1 MRDHLSMAADYQA
14 GVLAGSIPACQWV
27 KRACERNR
35 RDLDRQET
43 DAFPYRFDP
52 DSARKICQ
60 FAELLPHVK
69 GPADICF
76 IRGYDDQER
85 AIWNPIVLEPW
96 QCWVLTVLF
105 GWLRTDGLRRFRIGL
120 VLVPRKNGKSVLG
133 AIVALYLF
141 ATEGTSGECYSAA
154 TTRDQAKIVAEIAW
168 EMARRSPQFLEAFGV
183 RLGSRTTRT
192 LSIPATGAKFSPL
205 SADAQSLDGL
215 NILLAIVDELH
226 AHKTRAV
233 WDVIDTA
240 TGAQRQPLILAITT
254 AGVEV
259 GGICHEKM
267 GYLEKV
273 LDGVAVDEAF
283 FGVNYT
289 IDTGDD
295 MRQPTIQ
302 RKANPNFGVSVQPDD
317 LERKI
322 HEAQHSQ
329 DAENNILTKHF
340 NVWIRTESSW
350 MSATLWNTCAKP
362 GLTLE
367 ALKKYRCWVGVDLAE
382 VRDIAALALLFKLSA
397 DTYAVMGRFFLPEAA
412 VQKSPIA
419 QMNTF
424 VRDRHIIKTDGNQAD
439 FLRIEDEILSLID
452 QLNVQ
457 EVDFDR
463 ALASQMQQSLRR
475 RLETRVGADRAERLI
490 VTVPQDTPTMDAA
503 MKMTERLVLAQKLQ
517 HDGNPAFAWMIANV
531 VTKRADTN
539 DEIRPSKAGGKD
551 SANKIDGP
559 VAMFTALS
567 RAMLADAPTKDP
579 QLIIIG
585 GPKR

>member
-85 AIWNPIVLEPW
+85 PIWNPLVLEPW

-226 AHKTRAV
+226 AHKTASRLGCHRHGHRRAAAAAHLGHY
-233 WDVIDTA
+233 D
-240 TGAQRQPLILAITT
+240 GRR
-254 AGVEV
+254 GS
-259 GGICHEKM
+259 GGNLPRE
-267 GYLEKV
+267 
-273 LDGVAVDEAF
+273 DGVSREGARRRGRRR
-283 FGVNYT
+283 GVLR
-289 IDTGDD
+289 GELHHRHGRRHAPADD
-295 MRQPTIQ
+295 
-302 RKANPNFGVSVQPDD
+302 S
-317 LERKI
+317 
-322 HEAQHSQ
+322 
-329 DAENNILTKHF
+329 AEG
-340 NVWIRTESSW
+340 ES
-350 MSATLWNTCAKP
+350 
-362 GLTLE
+362 E
-367 ALKKYRCWVGVDLAE
+367 
-382 VRDIAALALLFKLSA
+382 
-397 DTYAVMGRFFLPEAA
+397 
-412 VQKSPIA
+412 
-419 QMNTF
+419 
-424 VRDRHIIKTDGNQAD
+424 
-439 FLRIEDEILSLID
+439 
-452 QLNVQ
+452 
-457 EVDFDR
+457 
-463 ALASQMQQSLRR
+463 LRR
-475 RLETRVGADRAERLI
+475 VGPTR
-490 VTVPQDTPTMDAA
+490 
-503 MKMTERLVLAQKLQ
+503 
-517 HDGNPAFAWMIANV
+517 
-531 VTKRADTN
+531 
-539 DEIRPSKAGGKD
+539 
-551 SANKIDGP
+551 
-559 VAMFTALS
+559 
-567 RAMLADAPTKDP
+567 
-579 QLIIIG
+579 
-585 GPKR
+585 